1 VVDRGWATQRFAAAL
16 TGVPLLVAVSAC
28 NATLPSPGAGP
39 STVPSTANPSPTT
52 STAPTTWPTIAPS
65 PATVPA
71 QLDLGSLG
79 FWTLEQPMAAVDL
92 SLNPLRVGTLDGRVT
107 RALDLHNPGKG
118 PLNLSLQPEPVGPA
132 GGRMLY
138 VADDGRKAT
147 LHVVAVAT
155 GADHVL
161 LTATAFIAAMA
172 LDPSGSTAYA
182 VTLDRTTGVFVAVE
196 AVATAGGQARPII
209 KIGDLGPDAAT
220 PCTPVVGISYDPRF
234 AVSTDGRWIVLAS
247 FRPSG
252 CGLVAVPTDGGAL
265 LAWPGFRIDE
275 QIVGIAGDLLIG
287 SSPCAQATC
296 DGFVVDLRTGLRWPL
311 GGAQDLFDPKQLIA
325 GVHGPLVLGDGGDYV
340 KGEWQVEA
348 LDLTDRSRS
357 SVFAATF
364 TPVDTAVH
372 LAEQHLAEMPAGWFL
387 IYRNIEGAPLPE
399 PAYSAGTIGGKTEL
413 PLPIMTIPKH

>member
-1 VVDRGWATQRFAAAL
+1 MVDRGGTTQRFVAAL
-16 TGVPLLVAVSAC
+16 AGVALVMAVSAC
-28 NATLPSPGAGP
+28 NAARPSATSGP

-52 STAPTTWPTIAPS
+52 SSAPTTWPTIAPS

-71 QLDLGSLG
+71 QLDLGNLG

-107 RALDLHNPGKG
+107 RALDLHDPGNG

-138 VADDGRKAT
+138 VADDGHQAT
-147 LHVVAVAT
+147 LHLVSVAT

-182 VTLDRTTGVFVAVE
+182 ATLDRTSGVFVAVE
-196 AVATAGGQARPII
+196 VVATAGGQARPII

-220 PCTPVVGISYDPRF
+220 PCTPVVGVSYDPRL
-234 AVSTDGRWIVLAS
+234 AVSTDGRWVVLAS

-252 CGLVAVPTDGGAL
+252 CGLVAAPTDGGAL
-265 LAWPGFRIDE
+265 QTWPGFRIDE

-296 DGFVVDLRTGLRWPL
+296 DGFVVDLRTGARWPL
-311 GGAQDLFDPKQLIA
+311 GGASDIFAPKQLIA
-325 GVHGPLVLGDGGDYV
+325 GPRGPLVLGDGGDYA

-364 TPVDTAVH
+364 TPLDTAVH
-372 LAEQHLAEMPAGWFL
+372 LAELRQAELPAGWFL
-387 IYRNIEGAPLPE
+387 IYHNVEGAPLPE
-399 PAYSAGTIGGKTEL
+399 PDYSAGTIGGKTEL
-413 PLPIMTIPKH
+413 PLPIMTIPRH